1 MPYMDQMGPIYRYI
15 YIYIK
20 VKFYTPVNL
29 TCHMSLAG
37 GSTHLDGIYPKKKN
51 VRIFRGSLWGGFFCS
66 SSHNHGSVENGC
78 ISKLLVAFNCGDFP
92 LNHDHGRKGNVL
104 QMSNK
109 WNLKMENL
117 QRTSFLGFKLI
128 FQPSAIP
135 KSNPNNWHI
144 PNQNVGLSHSPKPPC
159 VTNCQIIRIQKRH
172 AKLLN
177 LYFSE
182 DFGKIPLP
190 FTSERLFAIIC
201 PRVL

>member
-15 YIYIK
+15 YIHKGEILHSC
-20 VKFYTPVNL
+20 KFN
-29 TCHMSLAG
+29 MSHVAG
-37 GSTHLDGIYPKKKN
+37 WRIHPFGWYLPQKKERADFPWQF
-51 VRIFRGSLWGGFFCS
+51 VGRVFCS